1 MGKLLSTTAL
11 LAALFALH
19 ISATSPN
26 QTPKTPNSMDA
37 NEDYIARFKDL
48 AMFGQYTTG
57 IPASVKLGQ
66 ALVESQGGESELAV
80 NANNHFGLKCPK
92 CAESEAYLK
101 TDDEYDKNG
110 KLVYSKFHRFNTPED
125 SYSAHSQCLT
135 TDSRYRSLFNN
146 DRTDYRAWAYG
157 LQKCGYATDTR
168 YAERLIGVIERYN
181 LQRFDKPSLLSI
193 PEIAQS
199 PPPQYNPNEM
209 SVNVPYDSDPNAL
222 KRQYS
227 QESARKENVE
237 AEKTQLVR
245 GRKVAQ
251 NFCKESAYTSK
262 EGEQMTFTL
271 YEVTLETPE
280 PEEVRSK
287 NTAPTQPKAMLI
299 QPVQRNKTER
309 FPK

>member
-48 AMFGQYTTG
+48 AMFGQYTSG
-57 IPASVKLGQ
+57 IPASIKLGQ

-80 NANNHFGLKCPK
+80 NANNHFGLKCRN
-92 CAESEAYLK
+92 CSESEAYLK

-110 KLVYSKFHRFNTPED
+110 QLIYSKFHRFNTPED
-125 SYSAHSQCLT
+125 SYSAHSQFIT
-135 TDSRYRSLFNN
+135 TDSRYHSLFNN
-146 DRTDYRAWAYG
+146 DRTDYRAWANG
-157 LQKCGYATDTR
+157 LQKCGYATDTH
-168 YAERLIGVIERYN
+168 YAERLIAVIEKYN

-199 PPPQYNPNEM
+199 TPPQYNPNEM

-271 YEVTLETPE
+271 YEVTLETPQS
-280 PEEVRSK
+280 EEIQPK
-287 NTAPTQPKAMLI
+287 NAAPTQPKAMLI

-309 FPK
+309 LPK

>member
-1 MGKLLSTTAL
+1 MRKLLSTTAL
-11 LAALFALH
+11 LAVLFALH

-26 QTPKTPNSMDA
+26 KTPKTPNSTDV

-92 CAESEAYLK
+92 CAESEVYLK

-110 KLVYSKFHRFNTPED
+110 QLIYSKFHRFDTPED
-125 SYSAHSQCLT
+125 SYEAHSQRLT
-135 TDSRYRSLFNN
+135 TESRYRPLFNN
-146 DRTDYRAWAYG
+146 DRTDYRAWANG
-157 LQKCGYATDTR
+157 LQKYGYATDTR
-168 YAERLIGVIERYN
+168 YAERLIRVIEKYN

-199 PPPQYNPNEM
+199 TPPQYNPNEM

-222 KRQYS
+222 KRTYS
-227 QESARKENVE
+227 QESTRKENVE
-237 AEKTQLVR
+237 VEKTQLVR

-251 NFCKESAYTSK
+251 NFCTESTYTSK

-271 YEVTLETPE
+271 YEVTLETPQS
-280 PEEVRSK
+280 EEVSAK
-287 NTAPTQPKAMLI
+287 NVAPTKPKAILI

-309 FPK
+309 LPK